1 MIHLREYA
9 GIISA
14 IVIKLVKTC
23 VHAVLFGLIAYFGA
37 VLVFGLIPRNA
48 QFQPYSSSDGVEIFV
63 RSNGVHTDLVFPIQ
77 HPLFDWRTQPLW
89 AAFQPD
95 SSHTH
100 ISIGWGSRELYLNT
114 PTWAD
119 LTPQTAFISLS
130 GLGHSLMHVELL
142 PTPTPDAV
150 TIRLRLSPSQYR
162 QLVAYALDSF
172 AAPTS
177 PAVRGY
183 TPHDVFFVANG
194 WYHLFNPCNE
204 WTRRGLT
211 RIGVRTSVWSPLDF
225 FLLWHLRA

>member
-1 MIHLREYA
+1 MD
-9 GIISA
+9 SA
-14 IVIKLVKTC
+14 QRFAFSLNSVLKLIKTSVR
-23 VHAVLFGLIAYFGA
+23 VVLFGLIGYLGA

-48 QFQPYSSSDGVEIFV
+48 QFRPYAGSDSVEIFV

-119 LTPQTAFISLS
+119 LTLQTAFISLS

-142 PTPTPDAV
+142 PTPMPDAN

-162 QLVAYALDSF
+162 QLVAYSLDSF
-172 AAPTS
+172 ATPTS
-177 PAVRGY
+177 PAIGGY
-183 TPHDVFFVANG
+183 TLNDVFFAANG

-204 WTRRGLT
+204 WTRRGLMY
-211 RIGVRTSVWSPLDF
+211 IGVRTPVWSPFDF
-225 FLLWHLRA
+225 FLLWHLRT